1 MRTRD
6 AIRLLRRVYR
16 DSPRAARTH
25 VAIRFLT
32 CPFPRILDALPDAGR
47 VLEIGAG
54 HGIYSYLAAANPRL
68 RVFAVEPDLR
78 KSVGPHAPG
87 VRWIAAFA
95 DALRGAFDAILVAD
109 VVYLLTLD
117 ERVALYRRIFDRLAP
132 GGTFVLK
139 ELDPARGVKIRWAR
153 LQESLN
159 NALLHVTLGH
169 GFVYQTRDEVETTLR
184 AIGFVQFEARRIDR
198 GYPHPHILYTA
209 RKPL

>member
-6 AIRLLRRVYR
+6 AIALLRRVYR
-16 DSPRAARTH
+16 GTPPAARVH

-32 CPFPRILDALPDAGR
+32 CPFPRMLDVLPESGR
-47 VLEIGAG
+47 VLELGAG
-54 HGIYSYLAAANPRL
+54 HGIYAYLAAANPRL

-78 KSVGPHAPG
+78 KSLPPHAPG
-87 VRWIAAFA
+87 VRWIAAFD
-95 DALRGAFDAILVAD
+95 DAIRGAFDAILVAD

-117 ERVALYRRIFDRLAP
+117 ERVTLYRRIYERLAP

-139 ELDPARGVKIRWAR
+139 ELDPARGLKIRWAR

-159 NALLHVTLGH
+159 NAFLHVTLGR
-169 GFVYQTRDEVETTLR
+169 GFVYQTREELEATLR
-184 AIGFVQFEARRIDR
+184 AIGFTDFAARRIDR